1 MAEET
6 FDSSAA
12 PDRVDAPARSPGG
25 APAGGGERGGFVSVP
40 PGPLSPF
47 HRDLLAL
54 RRRLIRAG
62 NVAIDMLEA
71 SIWALWNND
80 KDLAADIRRRD
91 DAVDDE
97 EVAIERECLR
107 LITLQQPYGQDF
119 RALAFCLKV
128 NADIE
133 RVADHATSLA
143 KVTLQLE
150 DEESP
155 SWPVALVE
163 IGDRIP
169 EMCQNLM
176 RSVLEEDV
184 EGARSLIT
192 KDSVIDR
199 LDKRLFTEIIDWIK
213 RDADNAELGL
223 LCYRVGRELERVGD
237 LLGNIAEDVVYLAT
251 GKIIRHQHKG
261 RPAPGS
267 GPEPGA
273 AGPGRIADSA

>member
-1 MAEET
+1 MDEERT
-6 FDSSAA
+6 PIPADAQA
-12 PDRVDAPARSPGG
+12 PTPDGSLTPSPAPAQ
-25 APAGGGERGGFVSVP
+25 ADRGGFASVP

-97 EVAIERECLR
+97 EVAIEEECLR
-107 LITLQQPYGQDF
+107 LLTLQQPYGQDF

-150 DEESP
+150 GEEGP
-155 SWPVALVE
+155 AWPVALVE

-176 RSVLEEDV
+176 RSVLDGDV
-184 EGARSLIT
+184 EGARALIT

-199 LDKRLFTEIIDWIK
+199 LDKRLFLEIVDWVK
-213 RDADNAELGL
+213 RDPDNAELGL

-251 GKIIRHQHKG
+251 GRIIRHQHKG
-261 RPAPGS
+261 R
-267 GPEPGA
+267 GA
-273 AGPGRIADSA
+273 QRAADDGRVADSA